1 MDPTTQQRD
10 NTKKIN
16 QIIHPMQTKN
26 TTHATNTQTHII
38 LAPIPPT
45 NNSKKPLKKKRKN
58 QRLKRKKKNI
68 PADEKISSLTSLY
81 KEKKN

>member
-1 MDPTTQQRD
+1 
-10 NTKKIN
+10 
-16 QIIHPMQTKN
+16 MQTKN

-81 KEKKN
+81 KKKKIHLHASFFLKLTKRR